1 MTHSSEAAR
10 TVRRLAL
17 VFPLAAIVVVVN
29 ALADPARVTSSG
41 AYERAVADI
50 LLSGR
55 HAAGV
60 SNYDE
65 RLAHRFYARGLT
77 APPDVLVLGSSRVM
91 PLRAR
96 AFAPRTFYNASVSSA
111 TLYDMMAL
119 DDLFAARGNG
129 PSLLVIGVDPWMLQ
143 PNETMVSWQTLGPE
157 YERACRKAGLAECDR
172 PPLLARPRRLLS
184 ALLSP
189 SYFQA
194 SVAAVWGRLARGE
207 IGGQSLTAV
216 SDETALPEQPARRA
230 DGSLR
235 YAKTFGQDEAAV
247 RGAARAFGQDF
258 ERGRIAFL
266 PPTVGPRP
274 RYLKMLEAF
283 LGTPRPAGTEIWL
296 VFVPYHPDAW
306 PALSAPDSM
315 IIQAEDAVRK
325 LGARLRLRV
334 LGSFD
339 PVRAGCPTAAEYNDP
354 VHARESCLERLL
366 APRSDPTPGS

>member
-1 MTHSSEAAR
+1 MIHSREAMR

-17 VFPLAAIVVVVN
+17 VLPLAAFVVAVN
-29 ALADPARVTSSG
+29 VLADPARVTSSG

-65 RLAHRFYARGLT
+65 RLAHRFYAQGLT

-119 DDLFAARGNG
+119 DELFAGRGSG
-129 PSLLVIGVDPWMLQ
+129 PSLLVIGVDPWTLQ
-143 PNETMVSWQTLGPE
+143 ANETMVSWQTLGPE
-157 YERACRKAGLAECDR
+157 YERACRKAGLPECDGPR
-172 PPLLARPRRLLS
+172 FLAGPRRVLA

-194 SVAAVWGRLARGE
+194 SVTVTWGRFVAGGA
-207 IGGQSLTAV
+207 GGQPLTAV
-216 SDETALPEQPARRA
+216 SDDAAVPEQAVRRS

-235 YAKTFGQDEAAV
+235 YAKAFGQDEEAV

-258 ERGRIAFL
+258 ARSRIPFL
-266 PPTVGPRP
+266 PPKAAPHPRLL
-274 RYLKMLEAF
+274 RMLEAF
-283 LGTPRPAGTEIWL
+283 LKTPRSAGTETWL
-296 VFVPYHPDAW
+296 MLVPYHPDAW
-306 PALSAPDSM
+306 PALAAPDSM

-325 LGARLRLRV
+325 LAAALQLRV
-334 LGSFD
+334 VGSFD
-339 PVRAGCPTAAEYNDP
+339 PGRAGCPTAAEYNDP

-366 APRSDPTPGS
+366 ALPGDQVSRR